1 MQAPT
6 LESHDNKLV
15 ESYKKRKHLNIKSVK
30 SYKVTKGVNFAEER
44 LKFETELT
52 VDMLRSGSWKDLK
65 FKTYN
70 FNAEGVP
77 GTGGHLHPLL

>member
-1 MQAPT
+1 M
-6 LESHDNKLV
+6 
-15 ESYKKRKHLNIKSVK
+15 
-30 SYKVTKGVNFAEER
+30 NFAEER

>member
-1 MQAPT
+1 LNKFLQNPA

-44 LKFETELT
+44 
-52 VDMLRSGSWKDLK
+52 
-65 FKTYN
+65 
-70 FNAEGVP
+70 
-77 GTGGHLHPLL
+77 